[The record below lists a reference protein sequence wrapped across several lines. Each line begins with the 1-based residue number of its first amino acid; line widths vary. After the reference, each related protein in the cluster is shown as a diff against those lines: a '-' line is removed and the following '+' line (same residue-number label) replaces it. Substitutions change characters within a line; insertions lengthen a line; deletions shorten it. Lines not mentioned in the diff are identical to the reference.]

1 MSYAYQNPADRPWH
15 RLLRRQ
21 LNRYLH
27 KEVADLSDLPE
38 EWVGFLAAINQA
50 YHQFDLDQA
59 MLERSLE
66 LSSKELL
73 EANAKL
79 QRVLKNVEAQVQE
92 RTAALEQTLQELK
105 TTQLQLIQQE
115 KMSSLGQLVA
125 GIAHEINNPTNFI
138 YGNVIHAQ
146 DYIESLLDVVKL
158 YQRTYPHPTAEIQQ
172 LVQAVELDYL
182 AEDLPQLL
190 ASMHTGSE
198 RIREIVMSLR
208 NFSRLDE
215 AAVKRVNLHE
225 GLDSALMLL
234 QGRLQQRPGRPA
246 IQVIKQYGALPLVE
260 CYAGQLNQVFM
271 HVLTNAIDA
280 IDGQFDRQHMPEGRL
295 GHQQTSGHRVANDA
309 SCDIPIIH
317 IQTTVSA
324 TEWVQITIM
333 DNGLGMDKTVRDKV
347 FNPFYTTKPVGQ
359 GTGLGLSISYQIC
372 DRHQGRL
379 TCESTPNIGTTFAI
393 AIPIQQDHPQLR

>member
-1 MSYAYQNPADRPWH
+1 
-15 RLLRRQ
+15 L
-21 LNRYLH
+21 
-27 KEVADLSDLPE
+27 
-38 EWVGFLAAINQA
+38 GAINEA
-50 YHQFDLDQA
+50 YYQFDMDQA

-105 TTQLQLIQQE
+105 STQLQLIQQE

-146 DYIESLLDVVKL
+146 DYIEGLLDVVKL
-158 YQRTYPHPTAEIQQ
+158 YQRTYPHPTVEIQQ
-172 LVQAVELDYL
+172 LLQAVELDYL

-234 QGRLQQRPGRPA
+234 QGRLQQRSERPA

-280 IDGQFDRQHMPEGRL
+280 IDGQFDRQHMPEGHL
-295 GHQQTSGHRVANDA
+295 GHQRTSGHRVANDA
-309 SCDIPIIH
+309 SRDIPIIH

-324 TEWVQITIM
+324 TEWVQITIT
-333 DNGLGMDKTVRDKV
+333 DNGYG
-347 FNPFYTTKPVGQ
+347 NG
-359 GTGLGLSISYQIC
+359 
-372 DRHQGRL
+372 
-379 TCESTPNIGTTFAI
+379 
-393 AIPIQQDHPQLR
+393 